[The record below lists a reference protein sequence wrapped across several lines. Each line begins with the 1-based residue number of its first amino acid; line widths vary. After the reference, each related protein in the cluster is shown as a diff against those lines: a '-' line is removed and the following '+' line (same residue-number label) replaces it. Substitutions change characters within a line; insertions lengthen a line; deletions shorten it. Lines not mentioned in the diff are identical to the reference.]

1 VASPAARFGGL
12 IVITGPEAF
21 LAERAM
27 ADAVAALRQV
37 EPDASVT
44 TTAAADLDLGRFQAV
59 TGADLFAA
67 CTIACLTGIEQTP
80 ADLHGPLCD
89 LAADPPD
96 SLALICQHGG
106 GNQGKAL
113 LDKLRPLADRVV
125 ECPTLRPRQ
134 LSDFVRAEARRL
146 GGSIGEQA
154 SQQLIDAIGSDS
166 RALAA
171 AVSQLLADAEQSTIT
186 VAEIRRYFAG
196 RAAVSSFAVADDALA
211 GRTGQAI
218 VKLRW
223 ALGSGTAHV
232 LVTAAFANALRQLGR
247 YFDAAREHN
256 RSGDIAAAI
265 GAPTWKVDEIAQ
277 RARSWN
283 EAAVARA
290 IRATAEADAK
300 VKGAS
305 GDPDFALEQLVLAV
319 TACRRAA
326 QRR

>member
-27 ADAVAALRQV
+27 ANAVAELRRLD
-37 EPDASVT
+37 PAASLT
-44 TTAAADLDLGRFQAV
+44 TTAAADLDLGRLQAV
-59 TGADLFAA
+59 TGSDLFAA
-67 CTIACLTGIEQTP
+67 NTIACLTGLEQTP
-80 ADLHGPLCD
+80 SDLRRALGD
-89 LAADPPD
+89 LARDLPD

-113 LDKLRPLADRVV
+113 LDELKPLADQVV
-125 ECPTLRPRQ
+125 ACQALKPRQ
-134 LSDFVRAEARRL
+134 LADFVRDEARRL

-154 SQQLIDAIGSDS
+154 SQQLIDAIGPDS

-186 VAEIRRYFAG
+186 AAEIRRYFAG
-196 RAAVSSFAVADDALA
+196 RASVSSFAVADDALA

-223 ALGSGTAHV
+223 ALASGAAHV
-232 LVTAAFANALRQLGR
+232 LITAAFANGLRQLGR
-247 YFDAAREHN
+247 YFNAARRYS
-256 RSGDIAAAI
+256 RSGDIATAI
-265 GAPTWKVDEIAQ
+265 GAPAWKVDEIAQ
-277 RARSWN
+277 RARSWS
-283 EAAVARA
+283 ESAVAQA
-290 IRATAEADAK
+290 IRAVAQADAK

-305 GDPDFALEQLVLAV
+305 GDPDFALEQLVITV

-326 QRR
+326 HKR